1 MSKTILSLHSRL
13 KCQRHNWYEL
23 LIGVER
29 RNVQSNFVE
38 FKFNSTEM
46 STAKIILTNIKVLD
60 WKCTTLDG
68 SELVEMFHATI
79 C

>member
-1 MSKTILSLHSRL
+1 M
-13 KCQRHNWYEL
+13 
-23 LIGVER
+23 
-29 RNVQSNFVE
+29 QSNFVE
-38 FKFNSTEM
+38 FELNSTEM

-60 WKCTTLDG
+60 WKCTTLDE